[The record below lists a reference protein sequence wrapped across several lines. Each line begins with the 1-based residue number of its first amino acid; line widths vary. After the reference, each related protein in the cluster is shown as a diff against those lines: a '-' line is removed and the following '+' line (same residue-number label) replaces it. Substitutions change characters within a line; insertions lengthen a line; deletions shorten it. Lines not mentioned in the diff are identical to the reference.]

1 LINFFDM
8 VKYFSQNEIG
18 REIIWDFVRLNYDSL
33 LLDYGEDYRL
43 GRMLIDISN
52 SFETDFYYYEV
63 NILR

>member
-1 LINFFDM
+1 M

-63 NILR
+63 NILRLNKLI

>member
-1 LINFFDM
+1 M

-63 NILR
+63 NILRLNNLI

>member
-1 LINFFDM
+1 M

-63 NILR
+63 NT